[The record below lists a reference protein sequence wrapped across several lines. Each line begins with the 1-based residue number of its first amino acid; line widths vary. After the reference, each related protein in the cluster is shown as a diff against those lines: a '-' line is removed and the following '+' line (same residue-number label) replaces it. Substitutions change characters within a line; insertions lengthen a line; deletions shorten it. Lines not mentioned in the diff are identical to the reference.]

1 MQSRNADIEPQ
12 RMSIISLMSLK
23 STKWYEVIG
32 LVQTVPI
39 RLERPP
45 MSLEL
50 QETCQK
56 MKKSDKRE
64 EVEHL
69 GF

>member
-1 MQSRNADIEPQ
+1 
-12 RMSIISLMSLK
+12 MSLK